1 MRILLRIVGHTFHHK
16 RFLFLAWLSVVGV
29 TVSALAIP
37 RFLGTAVDTIFTS
50 GGGDKWGALIGL
62 SAAIV
67 TANLLRGAFA
77 YGQNFLG
84 ESVAERVAYDI
95 RNEFYDHLQHLSFA
109 YHDKEQTGDLMSKA
123 TADVQAIRMFVQAG
137 MIRSWYN
144 ILLLVA
150 VSVLLALLNWKLALL
165 TLLFVPPILWRGGR
179 VVIQLRRQ
187 WLAVQ
192 TELGHMTTVLQE
204 NLSGQ
209 RVVKA
214 FAAQEYEQEKFRARA
229 GTVALHSYEA
239 AKLEAAN
246 TSMMSIYYVGATGL
260 VLWAGGREVISGGMT
275 IGDLTQFVFY
285 LGLLA
290 MPIRMA
296 AMVVNSFAR
305 AVSAGQ
311 RIFAVL
317 DARSAVQE
325 KPGAP
330 VTPKGRG
337 HVVFEDVGFGY
348 QADAPVLRNI
358 NFEARPEQVIAILGA
373 PGSGKSSI
381 VHMVPRFY
389 DVTAG
394 RVTIDGVDVRDAT
407 LASLRANVGIVQQD
421 VFLFTDTIRANII
434 YGAADATYE
443 QVVEAATVAQL
454 HDFIVSLPEGYDT
467 WVGERGTTLSGGQRQ
482 RLAIA
487 RTLLLDPPILI
498 LDDSTSSVDTET
510 EHRIQRALVEVMKG
524 RTTFVI
530 AHRLSTLKSADLVL
544 VLDKGEIVQRGRH
557 EELIEQPGL
566 YRDIYELQLRPQE
579 AMATNGHQTA
589 GVGSRSAPAHHA
601 LSGGGA

>member
-1 MRILLRIVGHTFHHK
+1 MRILLRIVGHAFRHK
-16 RFLFLAWLSVVGV
+16 RFLFLAWASVIGV
-29 TVSALAIP
+29 TASSLAIP
-37 RFLGTAVDTIFTS
+37 RLIGTAVDTIFNSTS
-50 GGGDKWGALIGL
+50 DAKWSALIGL
-62 SAAIV
+62 SIAILV
-67 TANLLRGAFA
+67 ANVLRGAFA

-84 ESVAERVAYDI
+84 ESTAERVAYDI

-137 MIRSWYN
+137 MIRSWHN

-150 VSVLLALLNWKLALL
+150 VSSLLALLSWELTVL
-165 TLLFVPPILWRGGR
+165 TLLFIPPILWRCGR

-192 TELGHMTTVLQE
+192 TELGLMTTVLQE

-214 FAAQEYEQEKFRARA
+214 FAADAYEKEKFQNRA
-229 GTVALHSYEA
+229 GNVAYHTYEA
-239 AKLEAAN
+239 AKLEATN
-246 TSMMSIYYVGATGL
+246 TAMMSIYYVGATGL
-260 VLWAGGREVISGGMT
+260 VLWVGGREVISGAMT
-275 IGDLTQFVFY
+275 VGDLTQFVFY

-325 KPGAP
+325 KPDAAIIP
-330 VTPKGRG
+330 RGRG
-337 HVVFEDVGFGY
+337 HVVFGGVSFGY
-348 QADAPVLRNI
+348 HKEAPVLRSI
-358 NFEARPEQVIAILGA
+358 EFEAKPEQVIAILGA

-381 VHMVPRFY
+381 VHLIPRFY

-394 RVTIDGVDVRDAT
+394 AIIIDGVDVRDAT

-421 VFLFTDTIRANII
+421 VFLFTDSIRENII
-434 YGAADATYE
+434 YGAANASDE
-443 QVVEAATVAQL
+443 RVKEAATVAQL

-530 AHRLSTLKSADLVL
+530 AHRLSTLKTADLVL
-544 VLDKGEIVQRGRH
+544 VLDKGEIVQRGTH
-557 EELIEQPGL
+557 EELFGQTGL

-579 AMATNGHQTA
+579 GVTVNGQQPVGVAADPSSTA
-589 GVGSRSAPAHHA
+589 A
-601 LSGGGA
+601 LPQGGA

>member
-1 MRILLRIVGHTFHHK
+1 MRILLRIVKHTFRHK
-16 RFLFLAWLSVVGV
+16 RLLFLAWLSVIGV

-37 RFLGTAVDTIFTS
+37 RFLGTAVDTIFTED
-50 GGGDKWGALIGL
+50 GGDKWGALIGL
-62 SAAIV
+62 SASILV
-67 TANLLRGAFA
+67 ANILRGAFA

-150 VSVLLALLNWKLALL
+150 VSVLLALLSWKLALL
-165 TLLFVPPILWRGGR
+165 TLLFIPPILWRGGH

-187 WLAVQ
+187 WMAVQ
-192 TELGHMTTVLQE
+192 TELGRMTTVLQE

-214 FAAQEYEQEKFRARA
+214 FAAEEYEQEKFGARA
-229 GTVALHSYEA
+229 GKVAFHSYEA
-239 AKLEAAN
+239 AKLEASN

-260 VLWAGGREVISGGMT
+260 VLWAGGREVISETMT
-275 IGDLTQFVFY
+275 VGDLTQFVFY

-325 KPGAP
+325 KPDATAMP
-330 VTPKGRG
+330 RGRG
-337 HVVFEDVGFGY
+337 HVAFEDVGFGY
-348 QADAPVLRNI
+348 QSDAPVLQHI

-381 VHMVPRFY
+381 VHLIPRFY

-394 RVTIDGVDVRDAT
+394 RVTIDGVDIRDAT

-434 YGAADATYE
+434 YGAADASDE
-443 QVVEAATVAQL
+443 WVVEAATVAQL
-454 HDFIVSLPEGYDT
+454 HDFIVTLPEGYDT

-510 EHRIQRALVEVMKG
+510 EHRIQRALVEVMRG

-530 AHRLSTLKSADLVL
+530 AHRLSTLKNADLVL
-544 VLDKGEIVQRGRH
+544 VLDKGQIVQRGRH

-579 AMATNGHQTA
+579 SVVTNGHQPA
-589 GVGSRSAPAHHA
+589 EVGSGPAPASQT